1 MKLKDKLQ
9 KEQDNEFEQDLS
21 FEEWLDFFIKEP
33 TKKEIDDMEKQ
44 IDKSNQFK
52 ATNNISYHPFLQG
65 A

>member
-44 IDKSNQFK
+44 IEKSNSFK

>member
-44 IDKSNQFK
+44 IEKSN
-52 ATNNISYHPFLQG
+52 
-65 A
+65 